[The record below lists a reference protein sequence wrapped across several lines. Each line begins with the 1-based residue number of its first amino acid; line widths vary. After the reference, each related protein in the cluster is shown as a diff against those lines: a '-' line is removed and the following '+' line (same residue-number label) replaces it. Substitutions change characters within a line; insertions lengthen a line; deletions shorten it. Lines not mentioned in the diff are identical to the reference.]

1 LELPASPQGAS
12 ILGSVESRYK
22 IIERIDS
29 GGMAEVFKGRA
40 RAIHGIEKTVAI
52 KRILPHLARNRKFVA
67 MFLDEARLSVYLN
80 HANIVQVFDIARSD
94 GDYFIVMEFVEGA
107 NLRTLLEVLAQTGR
121 TFDVEKGVRIAADI
135 CRGLAYA
142 HERRSYDGRP
152 LGIVHRDVSPP
163 NVLISLEGEVK
174 LVDFGLA
181 KAASQL
187 EHSDPEI
194 LKGKLGYMS
203 PEQAYGKAV
212 DHRADVFAAGIL
224 LYEMLSGCRLFKGDS
239 DLATLELVREAKIPP
254 LRQHNPRVLPDLE
267 SIVRRALA
275 KDLSQRY
282 QSARHLED
290 DLWRFLFAHGLKVT
304 PLDIGNWV
312 RETMVSAPKERVSTE
327 EIGEMIQEEILRLF
341 SIEDYDLHL
350 PEDSP
355 PPMPQEGSRPIRV
368 EELTV
373 ARDRRDA
380 PLGNPAFM
388 PLTEILEP
396 EAEAEPPPEAPGEAP
411 ARAPRSRIAW
421 WILALLV
428 LGALGAGAF
437 YLLRSVWELPPDPPA
452 QEMRGR

>member
-1 LELPASPQGAS
+1 LPACTQGAS
-12 ILGSVESRYK
+12 IFFLVESRYK
-22 IIERIDS
+22 ILEKIDS

-52 KRILPHLARNRKFVA
+52 KRILPHLARNRKFVS

-80 HANIVQVFDIARSD
+80 HANIVQVFDIARSN

-107 NLRTLLEVLAQTGR
+107 NLRTLMEALAQAGR
-121 TFDVEKGVRIAADI
+121 AFDIEKGVRIAADI

-187 EHSDPEI
+187 EHSDPDI

-224 LYEMLSGCRLFKGDS
+224 LYEMLSGSRLFKGDS
-239 DLATLELVREAKIPP
+239 DLATLEMVREARIPS
-254 LRQHNPRVLPDLE
+254 LRQRNPRVLPDLE

-304 PLDIGNWV
+304 PVDIGSWV
-312 RETMVSAPKERVSTE
+312 RETVASVPKERASTQ

-341 SIEDYDLHL
+341 SIEEYDLHL
-350 PEDSP
+350 PEESP
-355 PPMPQEGSRPIRV
+355 PPLPHEGSRPLRV
-368 EELTV
+368 EDLTV
-373 ARDRRDA
+373 ARDRRDF
-380 PLGNPAFM
+380 PLGSANFV

-396 EAEAEPPPEAPGEAP
+396 EAEPPPGPP
-411 ARAPRSRIAW
+411 AQAVAQASRSRIAW

-428 LGALGAGAF
+428 LGALAAGAF
-437 YLLRSVWELPPDPPA
+437 YLLRSVWDMPQDPPA
-452 QEMRGR
+452 REMRGR